1 MAEITDPLDDRRLR
15 PVPGRLAPAAD
26 ELAVL
31 SLFAVRADDG
41 HWAVATG
48 SLLSVPLEVAL
59 ISWRAWRARQ
69 PQTRDGPARQGSI
82 SARFSTCGH
91 SPISARSDE
100 SSGQPNG
107 RPPSRESARAG
118 SMP

>member
-69 PQTRDGPARQGSI
+69 PQTRDGPAPTG
-82 SARFSTCGH
+82 FDLG
-91 SPISARSDE
+91 PIFDV
-100 SSGQPNG
+100 
-107 RPPSRESARAG
+107 RPFPDLRAIRRVLG
-118 SMP
+118 AAEWQAAVEGI